1 MEYLDERFPH
11 PPLMPV
17 DPVIRAKTRMVLHYI
32 EKDLYGLLES
42 VKSSGEKKAS
52 NAKQQLKDNLM
63 MSLDFIQEKKFFLSD
78 DFSIIDC
85 SMAPILW
92 RLPEYGIQLP
102 ASAKPIMKYA
112 DRIFGKEALS
122 DIIYMHT
129 YLGKQLIKA
138 LESHRPL
145 FIEEPMP
152 VERVDILRE
161 VKSKFKGIDVVV
173 GNIATANA
181 AEELINAG
189 ADAVKVGIGPGS
201 ICTTRVVA
209 GVGVPQ
215 LTAVID
221 VYEIN
226 QNILMPHLQMIFFH
240 LT

>member
-1 MEYLDERFPH
+1 MHTMTLYSDPESAQSHRVRIVLGEKDLVFNVEDVSYGENNEDLIALNPNNTTPTFVDRNLVLYESRVIMEYLDERFPH

-52 NAKQQLKDNLM
+52 AAKQKLKDNLM

-112 DRIFGKEALS
+112 DRIFERTS
-122 DIIYMHT
+122 
-129 YLGKQLIKA
+129 
-138 LESHRPL
+138 
-145 FIEEPMP
+145 FIENLSEQ
-152 VERVDILRE
+152 
-161 VKSKFKGIDVVV
+161 
-173 GNIATANA
+173 
-181 AEELINAG
+181 EE
-189 ADAVKVGIGPGS
+189 
-201 ICTTRVVA
+201 
-209 GVGVPQ
+209 
-215 LTAVID
+215 
-221 VYEIN
+221 EIRSE
-226 QNILMPHLQMIFFH
+226 F
-240 LT
+240 